1 MYGPIKQYQSKKSLF
16 TVYKNN
22 FRGDW
27 IANYFEND
35 LYTITHLH
43 PDKAISQDQIFKV

>member
-1 MYGPIKQYQSKKSLF
+1 MYGLIKQYQLKKSVF

-35 LYTITHLH
+35 LYKITHLH
-43 PDKAISQDQIFKV
+43 PDKDFTRSNI